1 MQRLTTKLAVL
12 ACATCAVGA
21 RAAVA
26 DAFDPYGYEWRD
38 DQVASEIGVGIVVG
52 GGLGGFTDKA
62 MREVTN
68 DVSGLWNM
76 RATFGTRIP
85 IGLDVA
91 YIGTASDI
99 NALTGTQSGTLVGT
113 TLEGALRFNIMPHY
127 AWNPYVLAGLG
138 WQRYDVTGAR
148 FAQSDVGIADRDNLL
163 EIPLGAGL
171 QYRNKGFMFDVHG
184 VFRATT
190 DANLVLENPLDGREG
205 FVPMHNWEASANI
218 GFEL

>member
-1 MQRLTTKLAVL
+1 MQRLKGYLTLA
-12 ACATCAVGA
+12 ACATCALGASAA
-21 RAAVA
+21 RADV
-26 DAFDPYGYEWRD
+26 FDPYGYEWRD
-38 DQVASEIGVGIVVG
+38 DQVGSEIGVGVIVG
-52 GGLGGFTDKA
+52 GGVSGFTDKA

-68 DVSGLWNM
+68 DVQGLWNM

-91 YIGTASDI
+91 YVGTASNI

-113 TLEGALRFNIMPHY
+113 TLEGALRFNVMPHY
-127 AWNPYVLAGLG
+127 AWNPYVFAGLG

-148 FAQSDVGIADRDNLL
+148 FAQSDIGIADRDNLL
-163 EIPLGAGL
+163 EVPLGGGL
-171 QYRNKGFMFDVHG
+171 QYRNAGFMFDLHG

-190 DANLVLENPLDGREG
+190 DQNLVLENPFNGQAG
-205 FVPMHNWEASANI
+205 FVPMHTWEASANI